1 MTQVEEFSH
10 LSERQWCQVLGLNR
24 STMWRHKQTSE
35 FDDEADV
42 IDLAKVRKAR
52 DEAHIVERIKAI
64 TERFP
69 TWGYRRVCAWLRNR
83 EDIVINRK
91 RVRRIMRQYG
101 LQVRL
106 FNRTPRPRVQ
116 GWKSEA
122 EVSDERWAID
132 MTSTWCEK
140 DGWIGIFA
148 IIDCHDRDIVAIHVS
163 KNGRATEAQQALE
176 AACIYRFG
184 LAYPELEEQRPVL
197 RSDNGKVFTSRAF
210 TACSTQYGV
219 EQEFITP
226 YTPQQN
232 GMVERFFRSL
242 KEECIWLHN
251 FEDFEYA
258 RDTIE
263 EWVEFYNTQRPHQ
276 SLGYF
281 SPAEFRA
288 QLSHNVA

>member
-10 LSERQWCQVLGLNR
+10 LSERQWCKLLELNR
-24 STMWRHKQTSE
+24 STVWRDKQTPE
-35 FDDEADV
+35 QDAEV
-42 IDLAKVRKAR
+42 IELEQVRQER
-52 DEAHIVERIKAI
+52 GEAHLVRQIQAL

-83 EDIVINRK
+83 EGILINRK
-91 RVRRIMRQYG
+91 RVRRIMREYG

-116 GWKSEA
+116 HWSSQTE
-122 EVSDERWAID
+122 ESNQRWAID

-140 DGWIGIFA
+140 DGWIGLFA
-148 IIDCHDRDIVAIHVS
+148 IIDCHDREVVAIHVS
-163 KNGRATEAQQALE
+163 KNGRAKEAEQALE
-176 AACIYRFG
+176 AACIHRFG
-184 LAYPELEEQRPVL
+184 LAYPTQDEQRPVL

-210 TACSTQYGV
+210 TACSKQYGV
-219 EQEFITP
+219 RQEFITP

-251 FEDFEYA
+251 FEDFEHA
-258 RDTIE
+258 RETIE
-263 EWVEFYNTQRPHQ
+263 EWVAFYNTQRPHQ
-276 SLGYF
+276 SLGYL
-281 SPAEFRA
+281 SPAEYRA
-288 QLSHNVA
+288 QYLQHVA